1 MKVLISTPG
10 DKSTGIESQNALL
23 DMSDDSFEGHLEAR
37 EWFQDDLRTAFR
49 NLWDTTQI
57 VVNFS
62 DE

>member
-23 DMSDDSFEGHLEAR
+23 EMSDGSFDGFLEAR

-57 VVNFS
+57 AVNFS

>member
-1 MKVLISTPG
+1 MKILISHPG
-10 DKSTGIESQNALL
+10 DPSVGIEPQNALL
-23 DMSDDSFEGHLEAR
+23 EMSDDSFEGHLEAR